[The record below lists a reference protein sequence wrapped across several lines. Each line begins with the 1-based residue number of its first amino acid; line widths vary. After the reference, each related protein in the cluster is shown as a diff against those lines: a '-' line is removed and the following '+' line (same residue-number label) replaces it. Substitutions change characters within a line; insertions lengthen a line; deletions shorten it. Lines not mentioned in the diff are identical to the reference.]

1 MMVLASVSDSLVNV
15 AVHVI
20 RDLGLPGIFLLMAC
34 DATAIPFP
42 SEATMM
48 FAGFNVFQGH
58 HTILEVVVAG
68 ALGDVVGSCI
78 AYGIGYYGRR
88 ELLETHGAKLHI
100 TPQRLALAERW
111 FEKHGSLTIAIG
123 RNVPVLRAFFSFP
136 AGVARMPFGRFAL
149 MTLIGVI
156 PWVLAWSLFGHAV
169 GSKWNSWR
177 HHLAY
182 LDYAVLVLLVI
193 GVVYLLIRRR
203 RRGAEAR
210 PAPDAT
216 S

>member
-1 MMVLASVSDSLVNV
+1 VLVLASISDSLVNV
-15 AVHVI
+15 AVHII

-48 FAGFNVFQGH
+48 FAGFNVFEGH
-58 HTILEVVVAG
+58 HTIPQVALAG
-68 ALGDVVGSCI
+68 ALGDVVGACV
-78 AYGIGYYGRR
+78 AYAIGYWGRR

-100 TPQRLALAERW
+100 TPKRLELTERW
-111 FEKHGSLTIAIG
+111 FARHGSATIIVG

-136 AGVARMPFGRFAL
+136 AGVARMPFWRFAGL
-149 MTLIGVI
+149 TFVGVI
-156 PWVLAWSLFGHAV
+156 PWVLAWSLLGHAV

-182 LDYAVLVLLVI
+182 LDYAVVALLVV
-193 GVVYLLIRRR
+193 GVVYLVIRRR
-203 RRGAEAR
+203 RRGAEPQ

-216 S
+216 T